1 MPLLEVQNP
10 FTGNIEEV
18 TFSGDEPTQDEI
30 NSLYSMLQ
38 KEAKGSTPEIS
49 TPEIDL
55 AKASPEEIAEYA
67 RQKRNLGIDPV
78 SGEKLSKKATDNLK
92 DPDVD
97 YTSGLKNLSIRTGLA
112 NKELDSEK
120 AAYLKDVVGAKGFR
134 QDKGGR
140 FILTKKGRETLR
152 MGDGPELAI
161 DEEGVSR
168 YDVADF
174 IGEAGVPIGFGIV
187 AGILTGGMAALP
199 AMAVVGGSMAVGKVV
214 DETMEWAQGYQKQD
228 KGDIA
233 RAAAFEGAMGFL
245 GEGLGRGLANVV
257 GRFLK
262 GSGSEAAEQSK
273 ELGREMLARGY
284 RPSVEG
290 AAPGA
295 FSILSRVQ
303 AVYEGVIPNRT
314 AALKN
319 VEALRA
325 DLQKMGITKGTD
337 LESFTK
343 ILKDDID
350 KLYRGPEETFRK
362 AQTALDG
369 EIESAI
375 AKIIAPLRGGRELNE
390 QVING
395 LKDAKRSFKENTDAM
410 FKVADDALGNNR
422 VIPIGEIADDIFRLS
437 QNKAVKGL
445 LTPQIMKI
453 FSNARTSAA
462 QRAKDSGKYPD
473 LDKLKASKDAADKK
487 HYNEIISRETLV
499 SAREAQ
505 VLREVLNDIQY
516 NPAFVTSLKGLNIKA
531 FSDKLDNAF
540 KDGSVKF
547 KNKILQINESR
558 IQGPADIEKLDRG
571 LDLLLRARKYYA
583 RGLNKFKDAELA
595 SILKNARALGEGS
608 TELDIKKIIDPL
620 VKPNEPE
627 LLKRFLRAVRGVKP
641 ITGTGRKGDVLRGVT
656 KEEPTIRFD
665 GEDISITQA
674 KAEVKRL
681 EDAGVDARIIRNDI
695 RKAEEALKRSKAF
708 ETERATRSESI
719 RKQLASQWTRDLL
732 DDPSRSMSFKKGRQ
746 VYDGIKIAGQID
758 KLGRTKDVL
767 FKGELNELNEL
778 VAVLKATGSEFDRE
792 ILDQFA
798 GRPIA
803 EAIKGLTKATED
815 FKAVKNDAFLKNIRK
830 ARPDEIV
837 DRIFVPKKPLMV
849 SQFMNNNLKVGDTTL
864 KFNDEAHRALTE
876 EVKNEAMGRILRSL
890 GDVDSTKFSDDF
902 LSGKL
907 GGDLFKTLDNYGEDT
922 LTAMFGKEQTSEL
935 FKLSEIMKRASQQ
948 PLMGKGGLAAPTI
961 ALGLTVFGVLQAPLV
976 ALPALAYYTTMSS
989 LLRKP
994 AVLKLLTS
1002 SRRPGAGLVSTV
1014 ARDIQTE
1021 IQKIN
1026 IQAIT
1031 SSEGPFAPTPEIQR
1045 SMQQA
1050 TAPVR
1055 AAIPNVAP
1063 AFGGTQAAKIDPTNP
1078 IVNPNPQSQA
1088 LAQTLASR

>member
-1 MPLLEVQNP
+1 M
-10 FTGNIEEV
+10 
-18 TFSGDEPTQDEI
+18 
-30 NSLYSMLQ
+30 
-38 KEAKGSTPEIS
+38 
-49 TPEIDL
+49 
-55 AKASPEEIAEYA
+55 
-67 RQKRNLGIDPV
+67 
-78 SGEKLSKKATDNLK
+78 GE
-92 DPDVD
+92 
-97 YTSGLKNLSIRTGLA
+97 
-112 NKELDSEK
+112 
-120 AAYLKDVVGAKGFR
+120 
-134 QDKGGR
+134 
-140 FILTKKGRETLR
+140 
-152 MGDGPELAI
+152 GPELAI
-161 DEEGVSR
+161 DEEGFSR
-168 YDVADF
+168 YDIADF
-174 IGEAGVPIGFGIV
+174 VGEAGVPIGFGIV
-187 AGILTGGMAALP
+187 AGILTGGMATLP
-199 AMAVVGGSMAVGKVV
+199 AMAIVGGSMAVGKVV
-214 DETMEWAQGYQKQD
+214 DETVEWAQGYQKQD

-245 GEGLGRGLANVV
+245 GEGLGRGLSNVV

-325 DLQKMGITKGTD
+325 DLQKMGVTKGTD

-343 ILKDDID
+343 VLKDDVD

-362 AQTALDG
+362 AQSVLNG

-390 QVING
+390 KVING
-395 LKDAKRSFKENTDAM
+395 LKDAKRSFKENTDSM

-437 QNKAVKGL
+437 QNKSVKGL
-445 LTPQIMKI
+445 LTPQILKI

-473 LDKLKASKDAADKK
+473 LDKLKSSKDAADRK
-487 HYNEIISRETLV
+487 HYNEIISRETFV

-505 VLREVLNDIQY
+505 VLREVLNEIQY
-516 NPAFVTSLKGLNIKA
+516 NPTFVTSLKGLNIKA

-595 SILKNARALGEGS
+595 AILKNARDGNKR
-608 TELDIKKIIDPL
+608 LDIKKIIDPL

-627 LLKRFLRAVRGVKP
+627 LLKSFFRAIRGVKP
-641 ITGTGRKGDVLRGVT
+641 IRGVGREGDVLKGVT
-656 KEEPTIRFD
+656 REEPTVRFD

-674 KAEVKRL
+674 RAEVKKL
-681 EDAGVDARIIRNDI
+681 EDAGVDARVIRSEIN
-695 RKAEEALKRSKAF
+695 KAEEALKRSKAF
-708 ETERATRSESI
+708 EAERAKRVDKDSLFSERSESV

-767 FKGELNELNEL
+767 FRGELNELNEL

-798 GRPIA
+798 GRPIV
-803 EAIKGLTKATED
+803 EAIKGLKKATED
-815 FKAVKNDAFLKNIRK
+815 FKAVKDDAFLKNIKK

-849 SQFMNNNLKVGDTTL
+849 SQFMNNNLKVGDTVL
-864 KFNDEAHRALTE
+864 KFNDEVPLGASMSPHKALTE

-1002 SRRPGAGLVSTV
+1002 SRRPNAGLVSTV
-1014 ARDIQTE
+1014 VRDIQTE
-1021 IQKIN
+1021 VQKIN
-1026 IQAIT
+1026 IQAVT
-1031 SSEGPFAPTPEIQR
+1031 SPEGPLAPPPEVKR
-1045 SMQQA
+1045 SVQQA

-1055 AAIPNVAP
+1055 SAIPNVAP
-1063 AFGGTQAAKIDPTNP
+1063 AFSGTPASNIDPTNP
-1078 IVNPNPQSQA
+1078 IVNPNPVDQA
-1088 LAQTLASR
+1088 LAQRLAGTSAISPRPPS